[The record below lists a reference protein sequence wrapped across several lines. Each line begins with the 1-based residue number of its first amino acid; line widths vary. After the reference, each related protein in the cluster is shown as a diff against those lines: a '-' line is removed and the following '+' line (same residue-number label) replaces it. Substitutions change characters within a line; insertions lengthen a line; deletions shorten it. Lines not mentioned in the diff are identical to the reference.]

1 MAFHPR
7 DDRRV
12 LVIGLD
18 SAAPALV
25 FDELR
30 DGLPNLSRLMG
41 DGVWGPLRSC
51 VPAITVPSWMT
62 GYTSKDPGEL
72 GIYGFRNR
80 SDHSY
85 TGLAIADS
93 SKVSEPT
100 VWEILGR
107 YGKQSVTVA
116 IPPAFPPKPLQGC
129 SVGCFLTPDTTRGR
143 FTYPEALGAEIR
155 EQVGEYIVDVP
166 NFRTDDKDRILQS
179 CYEMTERRFRVL
191 RRLIAGRPWDFF
203 GFVEIGVDR
212 MHHGF
217 WKDHDPKHRK
227 HDPTS
232 RFRHAIRDYYR
243 YVDGLLG
250 GLLEQTDE
258 RTTVLVASDHGAKR
272 MEGGICIN
280 EWLLDRGYLALK
292 ERPRGPT
299 PLGKL
304 PIAWDRTVAWGEG
317 GYYGRVFMN
326 VRGREPNGVVP
337 PERYEAVRDEL
348 VASLASIP
356 DEVGRPLAT
365 RAFRPDR
372 IYRATRGVAP
382 DLMVYFDDLNWR
394 SVGTVGLGG
403 YHTFENDTGPDDANH
418 AEQGIFILK
427 GPGVAARGRL
437 GERSMLDLAP
447 TILERFGVPVPAD
460 MQGRSMLEPRASDE
474 VAVAAGARP

>member
-1 MAFHPR
+1 MAVHLGEG
-7 DDRRV
+7 RRV

-18 SAAPALV
+18 SAAPGLV

-30 DGLPNLSRLMG
+30 EDLPNLSRLMG

-62 GYTSKDPGEL
+62 GYTGKDPGEL

-93 SKVSEPT
+93 SKVAEPT
-100 VWEILGR
+100 VWDILGR

-116 IPPAFPPKPLQGC
+116 IPPGFPPRPLQGC

-143 FTYPEALGAEIR
+143 FTYPEALGGEIR
-155 EQVGEYIVDVP
+155 ELVGEYLVDVA

-191 RRLIAGRPWDFF
+191 RRLLWTRPWDFF

-217 WKDHDPKHRK
+217 WKDHDPRHRK

-232 RFRHAIRDYYR
+232 RFRPAIRDYYR

-250 GLLEQTDE
+250 GLLELIDE
-258 RTTVLVASDHGAKR
+258 RTTVLVVSDHGAKR
-272 MEGGICIN
+272 MEGGICLN
-280 EWLLDRGYLALK
+280 EWLLDHGYLRLK
-292 ERPRGPT
+292 QRPTSPT
-299 PLGKL
+299 PIGKL
-304 PIAWDRTVAWGEG
+304 PIDWDRTLAWGEG

-326 VRGREPNGVVP
+326 VCGREPNGVVP
-337 PERYEAVRDEL
+337 AERYEAVRDEL

-356 DEVGRPLAT
+356 DETGRPLAT
-365 RAFRPDR
+365 QAFRPDR

-382 DLMVYFDDLNWR
+382 DLMVYFDNLNWR
-394 SVGTVGLGG
+394 SVGTVGMSG

-418 AEQGIFILK
+418 AEQGIFILR
-427 GPGVAARGRL
+427 GPGVEARGQL

-447 TILERFGVPVPAD
+447 TILERFGYPIPAD
-460 MQGRSMLEPRASDE
+460 MQGIPFLEPRPSDALE
-474 VAVAAGARP
+474 VASAS